1 LKVNNLINIQ
11 SIEITGKE
19 DFEEQCNN
27 RLPFIFHFQNDSF
40 QKEFSQINLQEKYK
54 SFDLYNITSNAPS
67 AIQDIVK
74 ENEFISYDNHSFLEE
89 SDLIN
94 ILIKEDS
101 FLRPTFTCYK
111 NYDLLCGKNISCN
124 FKSSLFFRHFLY
136 VVDGELELYLSP
148 PKSTKFFNYCY
159 NHSNFENETYMNPF
173 DEETQKS
180 IAFDKIKPEKVIL
193 KKGEAIFLPSSW
205 YYSYK
210 MTDITNIICFKY
222 RTFMNMVAL
231 TPNYINYAYNRINN
245 DDKCKNE

>member
-1 LKVNNLINIQ
+1 
-11 SIEITGKE
+11 
-19 DFEEQCNN
+19 
-27 RLPFIFHFQNDSF
+27 
-40 QKEFSQINLQEKYK
+40 
-54 SFDLYNITSNAPS
+54 
-67 AIQDIVK
+67 
-74 ENEFISYDNHSFLEE
+74 
-89 SDLIN
+89 
-94 ILIKEDS
+94 
-101 FLRPTFTCYK
+101 
-111 NYDLLCGKNISCN
+111 
-124 FKSSLFFRHFLY
+124 
-136 VVDGELELYLSP
+136 
-148 PKSTKFFNYCY
+148 
-159 NHSNFENETYMNPF
+159 MNPF